1 MEGDDV
7 KQVRPGRISKIS
19 EVPLNDENVSTYDLK
34 YDEDGHEE
42 TSVPLAHPKK
52 FWEAN
57 HPVIGARALGVATKD
72 VDGKSHG
79 LDLSAWLEGAVK
91 QRPAEVCAGGG
102 PAAR

>member
-1 MEGDDV
+1 M
-7 KQVRPGRISKIS
+7 
-19 EVPLNDENVSTYDLK
+19 VPLNNENVSTYDLK

-42 TSVPLAHPKK
+42 TSVPLVHPKE
-52 FWEAN
+52 FWKAN
-57 HPVIGARALGVATKD
+57 YQVIRARAVGVATKD
-72 VDGKSHG
+72 VDGKPHR